1 MTIETQR
8 DNGSLARISLRPIG
22 SPLPLGLLALA
33 VATFTLAG
41 LQLSWIPLA
50 QQHDAGLVILT
61 FAVPLQLLSCIYGFI
76 ARDSAAGTGMALQAG
91 GWFSIGVTTFTG
103 SPGKTSP
110 ALGLLLV
117 GAATVLLVP
126 AITASLSKLI
136 VSLVMALTSVRF
148 YLTGAY
154 ELSSSAQWK
163 DAAGVAGLVLAVAAL
178 YAGLALEL
186 EDSRRATVLPTFRR
200 GAGRRALTG
209 SLADEVDGVQ
219 HEAGVRTV
227 L

>member
-1 MTIETQR
+1 MDAQR
-8 DNGSLARISLRPIG
+8 NNEPLSRISLRPIG

-41 LQLSWIPLA
+41 LQLSWIPVG

-61 FAVPLQLLSCIYGFI
+61 FAVPLQALSCIYGFI

-91 GWFSIGVTTFTG
+91 GWFSIGITALTG
-103 SPGKTSP
+103 KPGETSP

-117 GAATVLLVP
+117 GAATALLVP
-126 AITASLSKLI
+126 AVTASLSKVLASI
-136 VSLVMALTSVRF
+136 AMALTSVRF

-154 ELSSSAQWK
+154 ELSSAAYWK
-163 DAAGVAGLVLAVAAL
+163 DAAGIAGLVLAVVAF
-178 YAGLALEL
+178 YAGLAFEL
-186 EDSRRATVLPTFRR
+186 EDSRRATVLPTIRR
-200 GAGRRALTG
+200 GAGRRALAG
-209 SLADEVDGVQ
+209 NLADEVAGVQ
-219 HEAGVRTV
+219 HEAGVRTI

>member
-1 MTIETQR
+1 MDARR
-8 DNGSLARISLRPIG
+8 DNKSLARISLRPIG

-50 QQHDAGLVILT
+50 QQRYAGLVILT

-91 GWFSIGVTTFTG
+91 GWFSIGMTTFIG
-103 SPGKTSP
+103 GQGKASP
-110 ALGLLLV
+110 ALGLLLI
-117 GAATVLLVP
+117 GTATVLLVP
-126 AITASLSKLI
+126 ALTASLSKLLA
-136 VSLVMALTSVRF
+136 SLAMALTSVRF

-154 ELSSSAQWK
+154 ELSSATYWK
-163 DAAGVAGLVLAVAAL
+163 DAAGIAGLVLAVMAF
-178 YAGLALEL
+178 YAGLAFEL
-186 EDSRRATVLPTFRR
+186 EDSRRSTLLPTFRR
-200 GAGRRALTG
+200 GAGRRALAG
-209 SLADEVDGVQ
+209 NLADEVEGVQ